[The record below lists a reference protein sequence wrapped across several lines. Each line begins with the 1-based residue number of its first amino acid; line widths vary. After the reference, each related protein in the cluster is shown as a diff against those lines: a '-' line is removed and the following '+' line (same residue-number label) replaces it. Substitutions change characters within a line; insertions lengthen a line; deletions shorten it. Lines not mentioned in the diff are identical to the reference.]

1 MIDLSTTYLGFKLA
15 HPIVPSASPLATTL
29 DGIKRLEDAGAPMV
43 VLASLFEEQIEGEEH
58 ILDHYL
64 NYGADT
70 FGEALSYFP
79 DMQRYN
85 TGPESYLNL
94 IRRAKE
100 AVGVPIVA
108 SLNGVSPGGWTRY
121 AKLMYEAGADAIE
134 LNVFYIPTDLHVT
147 SAAVEQVYIDIL
159 KEVRKVVGIPVAV
172 KLNPF
177 FSAMG
182 DMARRLSEGGATA
195 LVLFNRFYQPDL
207 DLENLDVVPHLVL
220 SSSEELRLP
229 MRWVAILYK
238 RIKSDLAITSGV
250 HTYTDALKGLM
261 AGANVTMMASELLKH
276 GHGRIREVV
285 RDMLS
290 WMEEHEYVS
299 VKQLQGSMSQ
309 VHVAN
314 PAAYVRANYMRVLQS
329 WRPEP
334 SAVPPRMK

>member
-1 MIDLSTTYLGFKLA
+1 MIDLSTTYLGFKLP
-15 HPIVPSASPLATTL
+15 HPIVPSASPLASKL
-29 DGIKRLEDAGAPMV
+29 DGVKRLEDAGAPMI

-79 DMQRYN
+79 DMEHYN
-85 TGPESYLNL
+85 TGPDAYLNL
-94 IRRAKE
+94 IRRSKE
-100 AVGVPIVA
+100 AVSVPIVA
-108 SLNGVSPGGWTRY
+108 SLNGVSAGGWTRY
-121 AKLMYEAGADAIE
+121 AKLMADAGADALE

-159 KEVRKVVGIPVAV
+159 REVKKVVTIPVAV

-182 DMARRLSEGGATA
+182 DMARRLGESGSAA

-207 DLENLDVVPHLVL
+207 DLENLEVVPHLVL
-220 SSSEELRLP
+220 SDSDELRLP

-238 RIKSDLAITSGV
+238 RVKCDLAITSGV
-250 HTYTDALKGLM
+250 HTYSDALKGLM
-261 AGANVTMMASELLKH
+261 AGANVTMMASELLH
-276 GHGRIREVV
+276 NGLGRIREVA
-285 RDMLS
+285 RDMTL
-290 WMEEHEYVS
+290 WMEDHEYVS
-299 VKQLQGSMSQ
+299 VSQLRGSMSQ
-309 VHVAN
+309 VHIAN

-334 SAVPPRMK
+334 SSIGQRAR